1 MDKPKLY
8 VLVGLSGSGKSTLA
22 AQLAESNE
30 NTVIV
35 SSDAI
40 REELTGKIEDQS
52 RNNEVFEI
60 FHQRIR
66 KNLEEGKNAIAD
78 ATNLLI
84 KSRLRILNMTRRLD
98 VEKIC
103 IICAKPF
110 EICRE
115 HNMKREHP
123 VPESVLD
130 KQIRKFQIP
139 FYEEGWDDI
148 QIQNKYRL
156 YRSDQTNKL
165 LLAMMGFDQKNP
177 HHDKDLGG
185 HAVEVMARFSDCGY
199 SESYNL
205 AALFHDVG
213 KLYTQ
218 TSDDNGVAH
227 YFGHE
232 SFGSY
237 VMLMNLINRVDL
249 DKDTVLER
257 CFLINYHMLPFGWGT
272 EAAQKRWRKIFGEDK
287 YLMLTRFHECDTKE

>member
-22 AQLAESNE
+22 DELWRRDR
-30 NTVIV
+30 VIV

-40 REELTGKIEDQS
+40 REELTGKVEDQS

-60 FHQRIR
+60 FLQRIR
-66 KNLEEGKNAIAD
+66 KNLEEGKNVIAD

-84 KSRLRILNMTRRLD
+84 KSRLTILNLTRGLD

-110 EICRE
+110 ELCKQDNIER
-115 HNMKREHP
+115 KHP

-139 FYEEGWDDI
+139 FYEEGWDEI
-148 QIQNKYRL
+148 RVQNEYYL
-156 YRSDQTNKL
+156 YQDDYTSRML
-165 LLAMMGFDQKNP
+165 LKMIGFDQKNP
-177 HHDKDLGG
+177 HHDKDLCG
-185 HAVEVMARFSDCGY
+185 HAAAVMARFNDCGY

-218 TSDDNGVAH
+218 TFDEN
-227 YFGHE
+227 E
-232 SFGSY
+232 SHII
-237 VMLMNLINRVDL
+237 MDTNLL
-249 DKDTVLER
+249 D
-257 CFLINYHMLPFGWGT
+257 HM
-272 EAAQKRWRKIFGEDK
+272 
-287 YLMLTRFHECDTKE
+287 